1 LSGYIVNTNNAARR
15 PHNLESTMS
24 FLAKATKPGT
34 NPAPPIVTV
43 VSPPG
48 AGKTS
53 FAGSF
58 PGALFVQAENAG
70 TVFETWADDVQ
81 PTMMPVLPKAAKDD
95 AGNVTQSPFKVLM
108 DQLREVATED
118 HGYKTLVIDSVTALS
133 RKLEHEI
140 ALADN
145 VATVADA
152 AGGFHKGYTQLAG
165 MHSEIIYACEM
176 IRRRK
181 NMAVVF
187 LAHSGVVKIK
197 NRPDEGAEY
206 TVYSLDMHR
215 DSAQAYISN
224 SDAVVYIKKEEF
236 IQGAESNRKGQT
248 TKFGRAMQTGERVL
262 ITSGDGLVGYVAA
275 KSRYP
280 MPVEIA
286 LPQGENPILQ
296 YIPFFQQAAN
306 K

>member
-1 LSGYIVNTNNAARR
+1 
-15 PHNLESTMS
+15 MS
-24 FLAKATKPGT
+24 FLAKATKPGA

-43 VSPPG
+43 VGSPG
-48 AGKTS
+48 TGKTS
-53 FAGSF
+53 FAGMF
-58 PGALFVQAENAG
+58 PNALFVQAENAG
-70 TVFETWADDVQ
+70 TVFETWAQDVQ
-81 PTMMPVLPKAAKDD
+81 PTMLPVLPKAAKDE
-95 AGNVTQSPFKVLM
+95 AGNITQSPYKVLM
-108 DQLREVATED
+108 DQLREVATAE
-118 HGYKTLVIDSVTALS
+118 HEFKTLVIDSVTALS
-133 RKLEHEI
+133 RKLETEI
-140 ALADN
+140 ALTDD

-152 AGGFHKGYTQLAG
+152 AGGFHKGYTQLAS
-165 MHSEIIYACEM
+165 MHAEIIYACEM
-176 IRRRK
+176 IRKRK

-187 LAHSGVVKIK
+187 LSHAGIVKVK

-206 TVYSLDMHR
+206 TVYSLDMHK

-280 MPVEIA
+280 MPVEIP
-286 LPQGENPILQ
+286 LPQGENPMLQ

>member
-1 LSGYIVNTNNAARR
+1 MTLGPKVTLTQLGVKSPENLVATLGCDARG
-15 PHNLESTMS
+15 NLCT
-24 FLAKATKPGT
+24 KARIL
-34 NPAPPIVTV
+34 N
-43 VSPPG
+43 
-48 AGKTS
+48 
-53 FAGSF
+53 
-58 PGALFVQAENAG
+58 L
-70 TVFETWADDVQ
+70 ADD
-81 PTMMPVLPKAAKDD
+81 KIRKDLD
-95 AGNVTQSPFKVLM
+95 EGYVVIVAGFQGADEAGNITQSPYKVLM
-108 DQLREVATED
+108 DQLREVATAD
-118 HGYKTLVIDSVTALS
+118 HEFKTLVIDSVTALS
-133 RKLEHEI
+133 RKLETEI
-140 ALADN
+140 ALTDD

-152 AGGFHKGYTQLAG
+152 AGGFHKGYTQLAS
-165 MHSEIIYACEM
+165 MHAEIIYACEM
-176 IRRRK
+176 IRKRK

-187 LAHSGVVKIK
+187 LAHAGIVKVK

-206 TVYSLDMHR
+206 TVYSLDMHK

-280 MPVEIA
+280 MPVEIP
-286 LPQGENPILQ
+286 LPQGENPLLQ

>member
-1 LSGYIVNTNNAARR
+1 
-15 PHNLESTMS
+15 MS
-24 FLAKATKPGT
+24 FLAKATKPGA

-43 VSPPG
+43 VGSPG
-48 AGKTS
+48 TGKTS
-53 FAGSF
+53 FAGMF
-58 PGALFVQAENAG
+58 PGALFIQAENAG
-70 TVFETWADDVQ
+70 TVFETWAQDVQ
-81 PTMMPVLPKAAKDD
+81 PTMLPVLPKAAKDE
-95 AGNVTQSPFKVLM
+95 AGNITQSPYKVLM
-108 DQLREVATED
+108 DQLREVATAD
-118 HGYKTLVIDSVTALS
+118 HEFKTLVIDSVTALS
-133 RKLEHEI
+133 RKLETEI
-140 ALADN
+140 ALTDD

-165 MHSEIIYACEM
+165 MHAEIIYACET
-176 IRRRK
+176 IRKRK

-187 LAHSGVVKIK
+187 LAHAGIVKVK

-206 TVYSLDMHR
+206 TVYSLDMHK

-224 SDAVVYIKKEEF
+224 SDAVLYIKKEEF

-280 MPVEIA
+280 MPVEIP
-286 LPQGENPILQ
+286 LPQGENPLLQ
-296 YIPFFQQAAN
+296 YIPFFSQAAN

>member
-1 LSGYIVNTNNAARR
+1 
-15 PHNLESTMS
+15 MS
-24 FLAKATKPGT
+24 FLAKAAKPGA
-34 NPAPPIVTV
+34 NPAPPIITI
-43 VSPPG
+43 VSTPG
-48 AGKTS
+48 AGKSTL
-53 FAGSF
+53 AGVF
-58 PGALFVQAENAG
+58 PGALFVQAESAG
-70 TVFETWADDVQ
+70 TVFETWDADAQ
-81 PTMMPVLPKAAKDD
+81 PTMLPVLPKAAKDD
-95 AGNVTQSPFKVLM
+95 AGNVTQSPFNVLM
-108 DQLREVATED
+108 DQLREVATAEHD
-118 HGYKTLVIDSVTALS
+118 FKTLVIDSVTALS

-140 ALADN
+140 ALTDD

-165 MHSEIIYACEM
+165 MHAEIIYACEM
-176 IRRRK
+176 IRKRK

-187 LAHSGVVKIK
+187 LAHSGVVKVK

-206 TVYSLDMHR
+206 TVYSLDMHK

-280 MPVEIA
+280 MPVEIP
-286 LPQGENPILQ
+286 LPQGENPLLQ
-296 YIPFFQQAAN
+296 YIPFFQPAAN